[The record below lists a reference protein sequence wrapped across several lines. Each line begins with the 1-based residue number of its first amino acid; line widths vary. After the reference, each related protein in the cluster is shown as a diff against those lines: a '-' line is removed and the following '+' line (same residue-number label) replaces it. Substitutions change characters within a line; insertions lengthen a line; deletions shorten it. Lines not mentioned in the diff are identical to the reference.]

1 MAETVERTTETA
13 REAGGLPEFR
23 RGLLV
28 RMGGEIYTKSS
39 RTRRRFL
46 RVLVNNI
53 RLALREAGIR
63 ASVRPEWSRIHVY
76 ADDPDK
82 AREVLGRVFGVY
94 AVAEVVEVPYTSLA
108 DLVEKVAPM
117 FREHVAGKTFA
128 VRARRRRA
136 PFTSQDVG
144 RELGAALL
152 PFSAGVDL
160 DEPEAEVRLEVG
172 REKAFVILEESKG
185 PGGFPAGT
193 GGRALA
199 LFSGG
204 FDSPVAAW
212 QVMRR
217 GIRVDLVIYDLGG
230 CGQVG
235 QALAVARELALRW
248 APGLKMRANV
258 VDLAP
263 VVSALVRRVDPRLRQ
278 ILLKRAMYRA
288 GSILAAELGF
298 EALITGESLG
308 QVSTQ
313 TLRNLAVAEE
323 AAGVP
328 VLRPLVGSDK
338 QEIVETARDI
348 GTHDASAL
356 VKEHCSIATGPVET
370 WADPEEV
377 LTAES
382 GLGQDVDEGWL
393 RQAVKNRRVI
403 RLKSWDPASEETPD
417 YVVDRVPEGA
427 VVVDIREPE
436 EGEPVGDLRLPFS
449 RATESIEQLD
459 RSREYLLVCAS
470 GRRSELLAREMLGRG
485 YRAYSLEGGVASLNR
500 DPAAS

>member
-1 MAETVERTTETA
+1 MSETVERTTETV
-13 REAGGLPEFR
+13 RGDTGFPGFR
-23 RGLLV
+23 RGILV

-39 RTRRRFL
+39 KTRRRFL
-46 RVLVNNI
+46 RRLVNNI
-53 RLALREAGIR
+53 KLALRESGIR
-63 ASVRPEWSRIHVY
+63 ASIRPEWSRVLIY
-76 ADDPDK
+76 ADDLRR
-82 AREVLGRVFGVY
+82 AQEVLTRVFGVY
-94 AVAEVVEVPYTSLA
+94 SVAEVVEVPYASLE

-117 FREHVAGKTFA
+117 FREHVAGRTFA

-152 PFSAGVDL
+152 PFSAGVNL

-172 REKAFVILEESKG
+172 RERAFVLLEESRG

-212 QVMRR
+212 RVMRR

-248 APGLKMRANV
+248 APGLEVRANV

-288 GSILAAELGF
+288 GSILAEELGF
-298 EALITGESLG
+298 EALVTGESLG

-323 AAGVP
+323 AASVP

-338 QEIVETARDI
+338 QEIIETARKI
-348 GTHDASAL
+348 GTHDVSAL

-382 GLGQDVDEGWL
+382 GLDQDVDESWL
-393 RQAVKNRRVI
+393 RRTVANRRVI
-403 RLKSWDPASEETPD
+403 RLKSWDPTAEESPD

-427 VVVDIREPE
+427 VVVDIREPG

-449 RATESIEQLD
+449 RAMESLDRLD

-485 YRAYSLEGGVASLNR
+485 YRAYSLEGGVDRLAESVS
-500 DPAAS
+500 A